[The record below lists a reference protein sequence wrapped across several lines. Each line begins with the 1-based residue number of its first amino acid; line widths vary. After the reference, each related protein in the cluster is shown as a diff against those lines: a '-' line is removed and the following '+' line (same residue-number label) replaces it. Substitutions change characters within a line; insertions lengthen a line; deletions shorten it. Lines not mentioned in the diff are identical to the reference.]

1 MSLETTKV
9 TCEIAGQTLTLE
21 TGMVARQAH
30 GAVIATLGETQVFT
44 AVVTSAGRDDLDFFP
59 LTVDYREKT
68 EAAGK
73 IPGGFFK
80 REGRPTTKEILTM
93 RMIDRSIRPLFPDGF
108 KQEVQV
114 TSRVLGYDGVNNAD
128 ILAMIASFA
137 AIHISH
143 IPFEGALGAIRI
155 GRVDDKLVVYPSD
168 EERRSET
175 SSLDLIVAG
184 HERGIVMVEAGAE
197 ELLEAEMLDALD
209 LAHTTI
215 KTICGAI
222 DELREKIG
230 KPKVDFVAPE
240 VDAELTAAVA
250 KFSDRTMEALFT
262 QGKHERDT
270 AVRAVRKDCLAE
282 LATGIADR
290 FEAAARTKA
299 VKEAFHDL
307 EVQLT
312 RTAIL
317 DGKRVD
323 GRASDEIREITI
335 APNFVKRHHG
345 SVLFT
350 RGETQAIVS
359 TTLGTP
365 DDEAIIDG
373 IDDEY
378 RKSFYLHYNF
388 PPYSVG
394 ECRRLMGPGRREIG
408 HGALAERALEPI
420 LPSKDVF
427 PYTMRVVSEITESNG
442 SSSMASVCGGC
453 LSMMLAGVPLTQP
466 VAGIAMGLVQEGDRT
481 VVLSDILGSEDHT
494 GDMDFK
500 VAGSGLG
507 ITALQMD
514 IKVKSLDRA
523 LLEKALE
530 QAREGRRY
538 ILRKMLEVVSS
549 PSAEVADHAPRME
562 NVMIPSDRIGFLIGP
577 GGKNIKGLQE
587 QFKVRVS
594 VEDTGKVSVFGTNK
608 ELVQKC
614 VETISGTCVMP
625 EIGSRYTGTVKGI
638 KDFGAFIEILPGVEG
653 MCHISELDEGFVES
667 VKDIISMGDEVE
679 VVVINVDDRGKIK
692 LSRRQ
697 AMEVQEA

>member
-1 MSLETTKV
+1 MTSQHIRVER
-9 TCEIAGQTLTLE
+9 EIQGRKLVLE
-21 TGMVARQAH
+21 TGQMARQAH
-30 GAVIATLGETQVFT
+30 GSVIATLGGTKVFS
-44 AVVTSAGRDDLDFFP
+44 AVSTGPGREDLDFFP

-93 RMIDRSIRPLFPDGF
+93 RLTDRSIRPLFPNGF
-108 KQEVQV
+108 RQEVQV
-114 TSRVLGYDGVNNAD
+114 MSHALAYDGIHNAD
-128 ILAMIASFA
+128 VLSMIGAFA
-137 AIHISH
+137 ALNLSA
-143 IPFEGALGAIRI
+143 IPFQGAMGAV
-155 GRVDDKLVVYPSD
+155 RVGHLDGKLVAFPPD
-168 EERRSET
+168 DRRRTESR
-175 SSLDLIVAG
+175 LDLIVAG
-184 HERGIVMVEAGAE
+184 HKDGLCMVEAHA
-197 ELLEAEMLDALD
+197 LEMPESEMIDALEFGQQVILD
-209 LAHTTI
+209 I
-215 KTICGAI
+215 MEMVE
-222 DELREKIG
+222 ELREKAG
-230 KPKVDFVAPE
+230 KKKMVFEAPKPDAAIVAE
-240 VDAELTAAVA
+240 VE
-250 KFSDRTMEALFT
+250 KFRDDLKKAIFT
-262 QGKHERDT
+262 EGKHERSEACGQVKDACVT
-270 AVRAVRKDCLAE
+270 KLCAGVDEFKLRAH
-282 LATGIADR
+282 
-290 FEAAARTKA
+290 TKA
-299 VKEAFHDL
+299 VKGIFHDL
-307 EVQLT
+307 EISVE
-312 RTAIL
+312 RNAIL
-317 DGKRVD
+317 DGRRVD
-323 GRASDEIREITI
+323 GRANDKVREITI
-335 APNFVKRHHG
+335 VPNFIERQHG
-345 SVLFT
+345 STLFT
-350 RGETQAIVS
+350 RGETQALVS
-359 TTLGTP
+359 VTLGTP

-394 ECRRLMGPGRREIG
+394 ETRRIMGPGRREIG
-408 HGALAERALEPI
+408 HGMLAERALDSI

-481 VVLSDILGSEDHT
+481 AILSDILGSEDHT

-514 IKVKSLDRA
+514 IKVKSIDRA

-549 PSAEVADHAPRME
+549 PAAEVADHAPRME
-562 NVMIPSDRIGFLIGP
+562 NVMIPPDRIGFLIGP

-594 VEDTGKVSVFGTNK
+594 VEDNGKVSVFGTNK
-608 ELVQKC
+608 ELVKQC

-625 EIGSRYTGTVKGI
+625 EIGSRYKGTVKGI

-667 VKDIISMGDEVE
+667 VKDIIDMGDEVE

>member
-1 MSLETTKV
+1 MSLESISV
-9 TCEIAGQTLTLE
+9 TCEVAGETLTLS

-30 GAVIATLGETQVFT
+30 GAVIATLGETQVFS
-44 AVVTSAGRDDLDFFP
+44 AVVTGTGRDDLDFFP
-59 LTVDYREKT
+59 LTVDYRENT

-114 TSRVLGYDGVNNAD
+114 MARVHGYDGLHNAD

-137 AIHISH
+137 ALHISA

-155 GRVDDKLVVYPSD
+155 GHLDDKLVVYPQD
-168 EERRSET
+168 DRRRTESK
-175 SSLDLIVAG
+175 LDLIVAG
-184 HERGIVMVEAGAE
+184 HQNGIVMVEAGAE
-197 ELLEAEMLDALD
+197 ELLEDEMLDALE
-209 LAHTTI
+209 LAHSTI

-222 DELREKIG
+222 EELREKAG
-230 KPKVDFVAPE
+230 RPKTEFIAPE
-240 VDAELTAAVA
+240 PDTVLAGEVGKYA
-250 KFSDRTMEALFT
+250 DRVMAALFT
-262 QGKHERDT
+262 EGKHERDD

-282 LATGIADR
+282 LTAGIEDR
-290 FEAAARTKA
+290 FDLKDRTKA
-299 VKEAFHDL
+299 VKNAFHDL
-307 EVQLT
+307 EVALT
-312 RTAIL
+312 RSAIL

-323 GRASDEIREITI
+323 GRASDEIRDITI
-335 APNFVKRHHG
+335 LPNFVKRHHG

-373 IDDEY
+373 IDEEY

-394 ECRRLMGPGRREIG
+394 ETRRLMGPGRREIG
-408 HGALAERALEPI
+408 HGMLAERALDSV

-481 VVLSDILGSEDHT
+481 AILSDILGSEDHT

-514 IKVKSLDRA
+514 IKVKSIDRA

-608 ELVQKC
+608 ELVKQC
-614 VETISGTCVMP
+614 IETISGTCVMP
-625 EIGSRYTGTVKGI
+625 EIGSRYKGTVKGI

-653 MCHISELDEGFVES
+653 MCHISELDEGFVEN
-667 VKDIISMGDEVE
+667 VKDIIDMGDEVE